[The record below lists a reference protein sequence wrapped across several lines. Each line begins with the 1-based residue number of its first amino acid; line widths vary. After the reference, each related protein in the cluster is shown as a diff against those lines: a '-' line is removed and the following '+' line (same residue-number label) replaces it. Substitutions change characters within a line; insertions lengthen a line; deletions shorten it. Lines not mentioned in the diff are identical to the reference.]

1 MGLGSLFRRGKKQS
15 KKEEKVEDCH
25 IDINTDDC
33 DGCEKCAIACPNN
46 VLMITDSVHDYV
58 DSVVG
63 IPLPQFGAPY
73 VDYKINS
80 IAIWSNKDDDF
91 IYEDFD
97 VSKDSFPTGLE
108 DSEWFEISFTYYGA
122 NIDAAKE

>member
-46 VLMITDSVHDYV
+46 VLMITDSVS
-58 DSVVG
+58 SVRDAQVCRSCK
-63 IPLPQFGAPY
+63 
-73 VDYKINS
+73 VCM
-80 IAIWSNKDDDF
+80 AICPNEC
-91 IYEDFD
+91 IT
-97 VSKDSFPTGLE
+97 V
-108 DSEWFEISFTYYGA
+108 
-122 NIDAAKE
+122 N